1 MNINWMTI
9 LILVMTVVKSLA
21 QAPQIYTRE
30 YWRAMRDGAD
40 AKVTIAVSDE
50 DGRPVT
56 NANVRVFFRMQSGP
70 TQGKRAV
77 GITNNEGEFTAEGR
91 TTDIVFIGVEK
102 PGCYTSRAQ
111 HNAASRDAERLKN
124 GRWLPW
130 NPTIPVVLREIRNP
144 IPMYVKIFDGEL
156 TNGATYGFDCKA
168 GDFVKPY
175 GRGVESDFMVTCK
188 GTGIPGTKTAHSIEM
203 VVSDPAG
210 GFMAKKKHSSSAFKA
225 DYLAPEQGYSTNI
238 FAKMEYDSQHGVSG
252 SSVFYGDEYLVFKS
266 RIKRDEEGN
275 IVSANYGKF
284 YSGIEFMRGVGE
296 HVGVGFLYYFN
307 PTPNDRN
314 IEFDGKN
321 NLFKPGWNSK
331 LNWSREP

>member
-1 MNINWMTI
+1 MAQTPRSYTRDYRNALRYGAKAKMTLRI
-9 LILVMTVVKSLA
+9 VNDGGNPVSNAVASVVFLLPKAVSNTVVRGLS
-21 QAPQIYTRE
+21 
-30 YWRAMRDGAD
+30 
-40 AKVTIAVSDE
+40 
-50 DGRPVT
+50 
-56 NANVRVFFRMQSGP
+56 
-70 TQGKRAV
+70 
-77 GITNNEGEFTAEGR
+77 NEEGLFVAEGVS
-91 TTDIVFIGVEK
+91 TKSIGGYVSK
-102 PGCYTSRAQ
+102 DGYYSTNFKCPRGNPADPYD
-111 HNAASRDAERLKN
+111 NASKVKD

-156 TNGATYGFDCKA
+156 TNGATCGFDCEA
-168 GDFVKPY
+168 GDFVEPY

-188 GTGIPGTKTAHSIEM
+188 GAGIPGTKTTHSIEM

-210 GFMAKKKHSSSAFKA
+210 GFMAKKKHSSSAFKS

-252 SSVFYGDEYLVFKS
+252 SSVFQGDEYLVFKS
-266 RIKRDEEGN
+266 RVKRDEEGN

>member
-1 MNINWMTI
+1 MKTMIVC
-9 LILVMTVVKSLA
+9 LLVCLFWTTDDCVA
-21 QAPQIYTRE
+21 QDCYSKE
-30 YWRAMRDGAD
+30 YQNALRYG
-40 AKVTIAVSDE
+40 AKVKITVAARDS
-50 DGRPVT
+50 DGRSAS
-56 NANVRVFFRMQSGP
+56 NATVNVFFEQKDGN
-70 TQGKRAV
+70 QYKVEGKTDSIGMHV
-77 GITNNEGEFTAEGR
+77 VEGMTR
-91 TTDIVFIGVEK
+91 SSIGGSVEK
-102 PGCYTSRAQ
+102 EGYYRSVFHLPFATGQ
-111 HNAASRDAERLKN
+111 ERIDDD
-124 GRWLPW
+124 RWLPW

-144 IPMYVKIFDGEL
+144 IPMYVKIFDGIL
-156 TNGATYGFDCKA
+156 TNGATCGFDCEA
-168 GDFVKPY
+168 GDFVEPY

-188 GTGIPGTKTAHSIEM
+188 GAGIPGTKTTHSIEM
-203 VVSDPAG
+203 LVPDPAG